1 MKCSFPKPKDQTGR
15 KSVLSKTERQV
26 QGLSCIFIIR
36 QKNQLCNIEDF
47 IRRQSHSQNN
57 TCLFL
62 ASLSVADLLFLLL
75 YLPLDVWRQVDSS
88 VYQVDQIWTSEQLM
102 AVVDRP
108 CLQDHQLHRD
118 ADCPGQCHQSHCSRH

>member
-1 MKCSFPKPKDQTGR
+1 MDQTGKNIVKDR
-15 KSVLSKTERQV
+15 QTETQV
-26 QGLSCIFIIR
+26 QDWAAFLSLE
-36 QKNQLCNIEDF
+36 KKEKKHKLCNIEAI

-88 VYQVDQIWTSEQLM
+88 VYQVGQTWIYEQLM
-102 AVVDRP
+102 A
-108 CLQDHQLHRD
+108 LWLL
-118 ADCPGQCHQSHCSRH
+118 